1 MSVWRVPT
9 DDDLKVLEG
18 VVDSTYDVED
28 PEWEGTI
35 WRGDDA
41 GAALAGSSSLW
52 LEGNLKTHASFDAS
66 KINLVPNGSRGGM
79 TGSFVNLG
87 ETCRLWTNTVTY
99 IPTQVWYR
107 AINYER
113 TDIFRDGLVWDP
125 TVYGSKGFNFGFAVR
140 LVRDDSSEHPDGTVY
155 PEEYEG
161 NDGKKYD
168 AVKAGPFL
176 ILTANLDETKTN
188 AGFDIPEIESNSDW
202 SDETLGAARCYYNND
217 PNNSEFYGSLYNWWA
232 LENIVNLPTSI
243 VYVKIDGEA
252 IGCPVY
258 VNQGGV
264 AVPANVHINE

>member
-1 MSVWRVPT
+1 MNVWRVPT
-9 DDDLKVLEG
+9 DEDLKILEG

-28 PEWEGTI
+28 LEWEGDI

-66 KINLVPNGSRGGM
+66 KINLVPNGYRGWLS
-79 TGSFVNLG
+79 GSFVYLG
-87 ETCRLWTNTVTY
+87 KICRLWTYTDTNT
-99 IPTQVWYR
+99 PSQDWYR
-107 AINYER
+107 AISYHR
-113 TDIFRDGLVWDP
+113 TDIFRDDVAWNPGL
-125 TVYGSKGFNFGFAVR
+125 GIQEFNFGFAVR
-140 LVRDDSSEHPDGTVY
+140 LIRDDSSEHLDGTVY

-188 AGFDIPEIESNSDW
+188 AGFDIPEIKSDLDW
-202 SDETLGAARCYYNND
+202 SDGTLGAARCYYNND

-252 IGCPVY
+252 VGCPVY